1 MDFENLHQ
9 ILRSLY
15 DEMMPLCEDMAG
27 VAKGIAG
34 LGALFYVAYRVWQ
47 SLARAEPID
56 VFPMLR
62 PFAIGLCIMFFPTVV
77 LGTLSGVL
85 SPIVQ
90 GTAQMLEAET
100 LDMNEY
106 REQKDKLEYEAMKR
120 NPETA
125 YLVSNEEFDKQLE
138 ELGWSPDDLV
148 TMAGMYIE
156 RSMYQMKKS
165 VRDFFRELLE
175 LLFQAAALVIDTL
188 RTFFLVVLSILGPI
202 AFAISVWDGFQS
214 TLTQWICRYVQV
226 YLWLPV
232 SDMFSTILAK
242 IQVLMLQSDIERMQ
256 ADPNFSLDSSDGVY
270 IVFMIIGIIGYFTI
284 PTVSGWIIQAG
295 GMGNYGR
302 NVNQTAG
309 KAGGFAGSV
318 AGATAGNVAGR
329 VGKLLR

>member
-1 MDFENLHQ
+1 MKFDNLHQ

-15 DEMMPLCEDMAG
+15 EQMMPLCGDMAG

-77 LGTLSGVL
+77 LGTINSIL
-85 SPIVQ
+85 
-90 GTAQMLEAET
+90 ET
-100 LDMNEY
+100 LDMNRY
-106 REQKDKLEYEAMKR
+106 REQKDKLEYEAMVR

-138 ELGWSPDDLV
+138 ELGWSPSDMV
-148 TMAGMYIE
+148 TMAGMYID
-156 RSMYQMKKS
+156 RGMYNMKKS
-165 VRDFFRELLE
+165 IRDFFREILE
-175 LLFQAAALVIDTL
+175 LLFQAAALVIDTV
-188 RTFFLVVLSILGPI
+188 RTFFLVVLAILGPI
-202 AFAISVWDGFQS
+202 AFALSVWDGFQN
-214 TLTQWICRYVQV
+214 TLTQWICRYIQV

-242 IQVLMLQSDIERMQ
+242 IQVLMLQNDIERMQ

-270 IVFMIIGIIGYFTI
+270 IVFLCIGIIGYFTI
-284 PTVSGWIIQAG
+284 PTVAGWIIQAG
-295 GMGNYGR
+295 GMGGYGR
-302 NVNQTAG
+302 NVNQMAG
-309 KAGGFAGSV
+309 RAGSMAGSV
-318 AGATAGNVAGR
+318 AGAAAGNAVGR
-329 VGKLLR
+329 VGKLLK

>member
-100 LDMNEY
+100 LDMNKY

-156 RSMYQMKKS
+156 RSMYQMKKG